1 VIYRDANDILQTCAS
16 SLYFVAVEEGIP
28 GWLQLQDGESWPT
41 HKTALDAVQV
51 EFTAG
56 YGDTADTV
64 PATARQVVKLLL
76 SHWYE
81 NREGVLTGTIS
92 KPLEF
97 AISSLARSLGTGF
110 VAGVV

>member
-1 VIYRDANDILQTCAS
+1 
-16 SLYFVAVEEGIP
+16 LYFVAVEEGIP